1 MDAVTASNSNNHHGS
16 TNKFFVHTLD
26 HLTTSNIIT
35 PYTRDKL
42 IDMNNSD
49 AKRDFAKVRKHVLD
63 IMALHDAFDTA
74 TNNSQVGTGAAGS
87 RRNRRQNNRIYSI
100 DYHICGYSSFFQGR
114 APWGRSSGSGAGR

>member
-1 MDAVTASNSNNHHGS
+1 MDTVTTSSSNTNNHRGS
-16 TNKFFVHTLD
+16 TKKFLIHRLE

-42 IDMNNSD
+42 IDMINSD

-74 TNNSQVGTGAAGS
+74 ANNSEVGPVGAPSG
-87 RRNRRQNNRIYSI
+87 NGNEN
-100 DYHICGYSSFFQGR
+100 
-114 APWGRSSGSGAGR
+114 GSGGRQAKKKAK